1 MPTANPAASHQ
12 PTTLVIRR
20 SRSSGVRR
28 LAVTAIAVTAGL
40 AVLLPAQMI
49 NAPLVAA
56 RARPGACAGSANS
69 MTNPPDYI
77 RVLRNHSGLVDR
89 VPFKNY
95 VVTVMGKEWPGY
107 LPHAVIQAGAVAVK
121 QFAWFHALGSGRMS
135 RKGQCFDVTDGT
147 GDQLY
152 KPNRARV
159 RQDHYAAVTAT
170 WSVRLLKHGSLF
182 MTGYRTGNKGRC
194 GHDRTGWKLY
204 ARSAIRCAQ
213 SGKSFIDI
221 LRIYY
226 GPVAVVNGGKG
237 TRGNE
242 TDSATATDDAVTI
255 DTTSQATDTAAPA
268 DTATEGGL
276 PGAVT
281 LDMDVPPS
289 NSSTPIGE
297 RAFTAA

>member
-1 MPTANPAASHQ
+1 
-12 PTTLVIRR
+12 VI
-20 SRSSGVRR
+20 
-28 LAVTAIAVTAGL
+28 AIAATAGL

-69 MTNPPDYI
+69 TANPPDYI
-77 RVLRNHSGLVDR
+77 RVLRNHSGNVDR
-89 VPFKNY
+89 VPFRNY

-107 LPHAVIQAGAVAVK
+107 LPRAVIEAGAVAVK

-135 RKGQCFDVTDGT
+135 RKGQCFDVTDGV

-159 RQDHYAAVTAT
+159 RQDHYQAVSAT

-226 GPVAVVNGGKG
+226 GPVAVVNGGGGKP
-237 TRGNE
+237 TRGQT
-242 TDSATATDDAVTI
+242 TDSTATSSTAADDAVTI
-255 DTTSQATDTAAPA
+255 DTTAPPATDAVAPA
-268 DTATEGGL
+268 QTSVTEGGL

-281 LDMDVPPS
+281 IDADVRPTT
-289 NSSTPIGE
+289 STPIGE